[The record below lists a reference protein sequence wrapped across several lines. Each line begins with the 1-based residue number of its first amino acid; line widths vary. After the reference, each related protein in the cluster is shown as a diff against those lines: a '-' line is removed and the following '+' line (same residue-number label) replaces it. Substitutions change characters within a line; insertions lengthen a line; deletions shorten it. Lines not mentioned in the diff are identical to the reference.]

1 MKKTFISLIIL
12 VAGVQLLAK
21 EKITIPASDAVELT
35 YEQFA
40 LYDVQIASRSGDP
53 LDVSVI
59 DPDSRE
65 QVSGFGLAARGK
77 VVLYVAEGNVLKLEN
92 SSSSDVTVVIDFVDR
107 EPAIEKTSPAK
118 SVTFTLHNSS
128 SESIPL
134 VIPGVMNPNLSPMSN
149 SGVALEIGQKIY
161 YKQGM
166 KKVLILTV
174 DSSIE
179 NGDKI
184 DIAARVEKIE

>member
-1 MKKTFISLIIL
+1 MIL
-12 VAGVQLLAK
+12 VAGIQLVAK

-35 YEQFA
+35 YDQFA
-40 LYDVQIASRSGDP
+40 LYDVQIASRSGEP

-65 QVSGFGLAARGK
+65 QVSRFGLSPRGK

-92 SSSSDVTVVIDFVDR
+92 TSTSDVTVVIDFVDR
-107 EPAIEKTSPAK
+107 EPAMEKTRPAK

-161 YKQGM
+161 YKHGM

-184 DIAARVEKIE
+184 DIATMVEKIE